1 MSLLDG
7 REERSLKHDKKEK
20 KESVFIDGRE
30 GREEM
35 KFQLHS
41 SQPTN

>member
-7 REERSLKHDKKEK
+7 KEERSLKDDKKAK
-20 KESVFIDGRE
+20 KECVFIDGRE
-30 GREEM
+30 GREEK
-35 KFQLHS
+35 KFQMHS